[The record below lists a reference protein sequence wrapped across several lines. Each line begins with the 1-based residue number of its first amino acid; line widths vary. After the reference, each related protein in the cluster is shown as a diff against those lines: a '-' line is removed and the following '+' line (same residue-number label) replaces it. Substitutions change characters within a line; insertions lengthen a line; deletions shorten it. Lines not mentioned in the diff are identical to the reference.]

1 MFQLANG
8 TKEFIVVDLKDL
20 TGTITD
26 LSTYL
31 PKFSTKK
38 ADGTA
43 VVTLASA
50 TASLMRVNCLIDT
63 VGVVYTVGLHK
74 LYVSFTIG
82 SEVPLIFASDFQVV
96 T

>member
-8 TKEFIVVDLKDL
+8 TKEFVVVDLKDL
-20 TGTITD
+20 TGVITD

-31 PKFSTKK
+31 PKFSTKT
-38 ADGTA
+38 AAGAA

-50 TASLMRVNCLIDT
+50 TATLMRVNCLIDT
-63 VGVVYTVGLHK
+63 VAVTYTVGLHK

-82 SEVPLIFASDFQVV
+82 SEVPLIYVSDFQVV